1 MAAIFKNRTEAG
13 RALAKALLKYKG
25 QNGLVLAL
33 PRGGV
38 PVGYAIAKALAMP
51 LDILIVRKIG
61 LPGHEEFGL
70 GAMAETG
77 AKVFDQKSISDF
89 EVAQAEIDRVVA
101 KESAELAR
109 RKLIYRGGR
118 DLPNLSGRLVILT
131 DDGLATGVTVRA
143 AVAAAKELGAA
154 KIVVAVPV
162 CARVPAK
169 LIGPG
174 IDEFVCLKSPVN
186 FLAVGNWYEDFG
198 EVSDAEVQQLLTG
211 DF

>member
-131 DDGLATGVTVRA
+131 DDGLATGGTGRA
-143 AVAAAKELGAA
+143 AAAAAPAHGGAP
-154 KIVVAVPV
+154 K
-162 CARVPAK
+162 R
-169 LIGPG
+169 GG
-174 IDEFVCLKSPVN
+174 
-186 FLAVGNWYEDFG
+186 G
-198 EVSDAEVQQLLTG
+198 
-211 DF
+211 